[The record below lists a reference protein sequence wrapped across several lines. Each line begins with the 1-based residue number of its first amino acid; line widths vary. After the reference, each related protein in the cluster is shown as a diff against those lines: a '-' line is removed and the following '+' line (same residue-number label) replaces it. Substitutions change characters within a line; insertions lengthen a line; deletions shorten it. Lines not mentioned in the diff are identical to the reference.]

1 MSLPDATYFLK
12 VDLHCFFEKESYF
25 GCFLVAYNL

>member
-25 GCFLVAYNL
+25 GSFLVGCDL